1 MKNNNFLIALA
12 LCLGLSSAASFC
24 SSNPNPYTATYQGYP
39 AQQPVYQQTQQPV
52 YQQPAT
58 YTNQPTATYNNPYTS
73 TNAKTTPSDTP
84 SSWSSWFSP
93 SAWYASAKSRAQSVA
108 SSTLDMANAVRSGV
122 GLENITYKT
131 LGAAIAALVVLG
143 YNREKITTLV
153 DGIYKAVE
161 PALRTVGGAVKDVV
175 TNPVVAGTIA
185 TAAAVKTVYTMDEA
199 NEARKA
205 TQTNRK

>member
-24 SSNPNPYTATYQGYP
+24 SYNPYAPEYQGYP
-39 AQQPVYQQTQQPV
+39 QAQQTLQPVYQQTQQQPV
-52 YQQPAT
+52 T
-58 YTNQPTATYNNPYTS
+58 YTNQPTATYKNLYSPQQTV
-73 TNAKTTPSDTP
+73 TPSSAS

-153 DGIYKAVE
+153 GNIYEAVKPTLE
-161 PALRTVGGAVKDVV
+161 TVGGAVKTVV
-175 TNPVVAGTIA
+175 TNPAIAGSVA

-205 TQTNRK
+205 TKTNRK